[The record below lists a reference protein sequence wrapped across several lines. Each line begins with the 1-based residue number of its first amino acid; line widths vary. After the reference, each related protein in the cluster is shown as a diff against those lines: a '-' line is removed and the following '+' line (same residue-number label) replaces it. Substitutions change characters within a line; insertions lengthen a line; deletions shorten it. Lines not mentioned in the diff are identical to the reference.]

1 MLTLCEHPQFRRECL
16 FLMARSMLDH
26 GRYLTMYAAGGG
38 NWLQV
43 ESSGLACVAL
53 LFPEF
58 KLAPLFYDVAMKRLV
73 KVDRISAR

>member
-1 MLTLCEHPQFRRECL
+1 MY
-16 FLMARSMLDH
+16 SMS
-26 GRYLTMYAAGGG
+26 GG

-58 KLAPLFYDVAMKRLV
+58 KLSPLFYYAGMNRLV
-73 KVDRISAR
+73 YVNARAFLPDGFQSECSPGYHRFPLITMSGVRLREK